1 MTPEV
6 IWKPGS
12 EAYVKIEESIIDWEL
27 NITEKQGSIQVMLE
41 DVYLDQSVFSN
52 AIISSI

>member
-12 EAYVKIEESIIDWEL
+12 EAYVKSEEIIIDWEL